1 MMLNMYTEMLVKN
14 SSDTASE
21 FFHVIW
27 KAIKTVNKGICFNL
41 CIKGNEL
48 TGEG

>member
-1 MMLNMYTEMLVKN
+1 MMLNIFTEMLVKN

-27 KAIKTVNKGICFNL
+27 KAIKTGNKGICLNL
-41 CIKGNEL
+41 CMKGNEL